1 LYKKK
6 YIWLSLLVSYFIF
19 LLFLAFTTTKGV
31 DEGTHSLLGV
41 FYSDLIKYS
50 ISHLSFKQVYDYAY
64 AYLIYYPK
72 ISVYYPPLVHLTI
85 VLFFSLF
92 GKSIFSARLV
102 SIFFSILFTYLTYRF
117 SIFLYKDKITAIL
130 TTFIFIS
137 IPWFIYLSRGVYL
150 DLPMSFFF
158 TLTMFLYLIGFKKN
172 DKKYFI
178 FSSIIAALGFFT
190 KWQLILVFPILFLYS
205 ILTGGEVKRKIKY
218 FLIFSIIFSVVIT
231 PYVLVMIK
239 LGLFF
244 LAFTSPVG
252 TIEGYIGTSPSFTTI
267 NGWLYY
273 PIELGL
279 GYFIFPL
286 CILTLIG
293 IIYLIKDKK
302 VDKIFILLWIL
313 VVYCFFTFL
322 PNKQVRFLLPIA
334 FPLSFITARYCILL
348 VKKFGKVVSIVIIL
362 LIIFNI
368 YSAFFNFIPNGRNL
382 ISFEKTIEE
391 EVGNFLIENKGSYFM
406 ASETINLYPSNLMFY
421 LAKNDNFIKGVRTCA
436 LKNKTVDEMNKTL
449 NELGVKW
456 IVHETNTDKSIVNS
470 LEQKNIISFF
480 RKINDITIYEYKF
493 YNEKPIK
500 NCNYICLTQGKIC
513 TDMILNDKTLK

>member
-1 LYKKK
+1 
-6 YIWLSLLVSYFIF
+6 
-19 LLFLAFTTTKGV
+19 
-31 DEGTHSLLGV
+31 
-41 FYSDLIKYS
+41 
-50 ISHLSFKQVYDYAY
+50 
-64 AYLIYYPK
+64 
-72 ISVYYPPLVHLTI
+72 
-85 VLFFSLF
+85 
-92 GKSIFSARLV
+92 
-102 SIFFSILFTYLTYRF
+102 
-117 SIFLYKDKITAIL
+117 
-130 TTFIFIS
+130 
-137 IPWFIYLSRGVYL
+137 
-150 DLPMSFFF
+150 
-158 TLTMFLYLIGFKKN
+158 MFLYLIGFKKN
-172 DKKYFI
+172 DRKYFI

-218 FLIFSIIFSVVIT
+218 FLIFSIIFSVIIT

-267 NGWLYY
+267 HGWLYY

-279 GYFIFPL
+279 EYFIFPL

-302 VDKIFILLWIL
+302 VDKFFILLWIL

-382 ISFEKTIEE
+382 ISFEKTFEE
-391 EVGNFLIENKGSYFM
+391 EVGDFLIKNKGPYFL

-500 NCNYICLTQGKIC
+500 NCNYICLTQGEIC
-513 TDMILNDKTLK
+513 TDIILNDI